1 MVGSMARLAAFLTTG
16 IGRKMLMALTGLALL
31 GFLVL
36 HMAGNLLIFVGPKSF
51 NDYSHALISNPLI
64 YIAELLLL
72 VWFIAHFVSGI
83 QITLANRAA
92 RPTAYAMKQ
101 RAGHNSHKSLAS
113 STMILSGLVLLIF
126 VPLHLW
132 TFKFGAHYDSA
143 AEPGV
148 RDLHRLVLEIFR
160 KPGYV
165 GFYLVTLTVIGF
177 HLWYGF
183 ESALESLGLK
193 YNVAMRRAGQ
203 LLAIV
208 ITGGFILIPI
218 VVYFTGGGL

>member
-1 MVGSMARLAAFLTTG
+1 
-16 IGRKMLMALTGLALL
+16 MLMALTGLALL

-64 YIAELLLL
+64 YVAELLLL

-92 RPTAYAMKQ
+92 RPTAYAVK
-101 RAGHNSHKSLAS
+101 RPAGHNSHKSLAS
-113 STMILSGLVLLIF
+113 STMIISGLVLLIF

-143 AEPGV
+143 TEPGV
-148 RDLHRLVLEIFR
+148 RDLHRLVLEIFSN
-160 KPGYV
+160 PGYV

-177 HLWYGF
+177 HLWWGF
-183 ESALESLGLK
+183 ESALESLGLN
-193 YNVAMRRAGQ
+193 YNVAIRRAGQ

-208 ITGGFILIPI
+208 ITGGFIIIPI
-218 VVYFTGGGL
+218 VVFFAGGGL

>member
-1 MVGSMARLAAFLTTG
+1 MVRLAAFLTTG

-31 GFLVL
+31 GFLVMHL
-36 HMAGNLLIFVGPKSF
+36 AGNLLIFVGPKSF

-64 YIAELLLL
+64 YVAELLLL

-83 QITLANRAA
+83 QITLSNRTA

-101 RAGHNSHKSLAS
+101 GAGHNSRKSLAS
-113 STMILSGLVLLIF
+113 STMIISGLVLLLF

-143 AEPGV
+143 TEPGV
-148 RDLHRLVLEIFR
+148 RDIHRLVLEIFS

-165 GFYLVTLTVIGF
+165 AFYLVTLTVIGF

-183 ESALESLGLK
+183 ESALESLGLN
-193 YNVAMRRAGQ
+193 YNIAFRRAGQ

-208 ITGGFILIPI
+208 LTGGFILIPI
-218 VVYFTGGGL
+218 VVYFSGGGL